1 MCIRAPTR
9 RLDRKRNG
17 EPEKA
22 EGKMA
27 IPTVMGT
34 EIEFG
39 IMVKNDPDFDP
50 ISSCVLIV
58 NAYREDPDG
67 KILWDYDQENP
78 LADARGF
85 QVEGEKYTPNQQ
97 ENIARNKTL
106 INGARYYVDHAHPEY
121 SSPEVTN
128 ARDLV
133 IHEKAGERV
142 IEISRREANNLLP
155 EGAQMLIYKN
165 NSDRKGNSYGC
176 HENYL
181 MDRRTS
187 FKKVVEPLLPFFST
201 RQIWC
206 GAGKVGSESRN
217 HPCDY
222 QLSQR
227 ADFFETEVAL
237 DTMVKRPIV
246 NTRDEPHADREKYRR
261 LHVIVGDSNMSEF
274 TIYLR
279 NGVTA
284 LILSMIEDGAI
295 SKDLTLRDPVRT
307 IREVSHDLTLAQEV
321 TMDDGTARTALEIQ
335 SDFLEMALAYTSSRS
350 LDPVQKDV
358 LQKWQDVIEALGRD
372 PMELDTKIDW
382 VIKKRLIESYIGRKK
397 LDWSDPQVQM
407 LDLQYHD
414 SRPDK
419 GLYYLLERQGKVE
432 RIVTDEEIQ
441 HAVYNPPRDTR
452 AFFRGECLRRYPSE
466 VFGVNWDSISF
477 GLENESIKRVMM
489 AEPLKGTSE
498 FVEELLDRSET
509 AAVLLENM
517 GS

>member
-1 MCIRAPTR
+1 
-9 RLDRKRNG
+9 
-17 EPEKA
+17 
-22 EGKMA
+22 MA

-67 KILWDYDQENP
+67 QILWDYDQENP

-133 IHEKAGERV
+133 IHEKAGERI
-142 IEISRREANNLLP
+142 IEISRREANGLLP

-295 SKDLTLRDPVRT
+295 SKDLALRDPVRS
-307 IREVSHDLTLAQEV
+307 IREVSHDLSLGNEL
-321 TMDDGTARTALEIQ
+321 TMDDGSARTALQIQ
-335 SDFLEMALAYTSSRS
+335 EDFLEMALAYTSSRS

-372 PMELDTKIDW
+372 PMELDGKIDW
-382 VIKKRLIESYIGRKK
+382 VIKKRLIERYMSRKD
-397 LDWSDPQVQM
+397 LDWSHPQVQM

-432 RIVTDEEIQ
+432 RIVSDEEIQ

-477 GLENESIKRVMM
+477 GLEDESIKRIMM

-498 FVEELLDRSET
+498 FVEELLERSET
-509 AAVLLENM
+509 AAALLENM
-517 GS
+517 GP

>member
-1 MCIRAPTR
+1 
-9 RLDRKRNG
+9 
-17 EPEKA
+17 
-22 EGKMA
+22 MA

-67 KILWDYDQENP
+67 QILWDYDQENP

-155 EGAQMLIYKN
+155 EGAEMLIYKN

-295 SKDLTLRDPVRT
+295 SKDLTLRDPVRS
-307 IREVSHDLTLAQEV
+307 IREVSHDLSLRNEL
-321 TMDDGTARTALEIQ
+321 TMDDGSARTALQIQ
-335 SDFLEMALAYTSSRS
+335 EDFLEMALAYTSSRS

-372 PMELDTKIDW
+372 PMELDGKIDW
-382 VIKKRLIESYIGRKK
+382 VIKKRLIERYMSRKS

-432 RIVTDEEIQ
+432 RIVSDEEIQ

-477 GLENESIKRVMM
+477 GLEDESIKRIMM

-498 FVEELLDRSET
+498 FVEELLERSDT
-509 AAVLLENM
+509 AAALLENM

>member
-1 MCIRAPTR
+1 
-9 RLDRKRNG
+9 
-17 EPEKA
+17 
-22 EGKMA
+22 MA
-27 IPTVMGT
+27 IPTIMGT

-67 KILWDYDQENP
+67 RILWDYDQENP

-128 ARDLV
+128 ARDIV
-133 IHEKAGERV
+133 IHEKAGERIV
-142 IEISRREANNLLP
+142 ELSRREANTLLP
-155 EGAQMLIYKN
+155 EGAEMLVYKN

-187 FKKVVEPLLPFFST
+187 FKQVVEPLLPFFAT

-206 GAGKVGSESRN
+206 GAGKVGSENRG

-222 QLSQR
+222 QISQR

-261 LHVIVGDSNMSEF
+261 LHVIVGDSNMSEY

-284 LILSMIEDGAI
+284 LLLAMIEDGAVT
-295 SKDLTLRDPVRT
+295 KDLSLRDPVRA
-307 IREVSHDLTLAQEV
+307 IRDVSHDPSLRVRVPME
-321 TMDDGTARTALEIQ
+321 DGTQRTALEIQ
-335 SDFLEMALAYTSSRS
+335 SDFLEMVLAYTSSRS
-350 LDPVQKDV
+350 IDPVQKDV
-358 LQKWQDVIEALGRD
+358 LQKWQTALETLDRD
-372 PMELDTKIDW
+372 PME
-382 VIKKRLIESYIGRKK
+382 
-397 LDWSDPQVQM
+397 P
-407 LDLQYHD
+407 
-414 SRPDK
+414 
-419 GLYYLLERQGKVE
+419 
-432 RIVTDEEIQ
+432 
-441 HAVYNPPRDTR
+441 TR
-452 AFFRGECLRRYPSE
+452 
-466 VFGVNWDSISF
+466 
-477 GLENESIKRVMM
+477 
-489 AEPLKGTSE
+489 
-498 FVEELLDRSET
+498 RST
-509 AAVLLENM
+509 

>member
-1 MCIRAPTR
+1 
-9 RLDRKRNG
+9 
-17 EPEKA
+17 
-22 EGKMA
+22 MA

-58 NAYREDPDG
+58 NSYREDPDG

-121 SSPEVTN
+121 SCPEVTN

-133 IHEKAGERV
+133 IHEKAGERI
-142 IEISRREANNLLP
+142 IEISRRHANSLLP

-181 MDRRTS
+181 MDRRTP
-187 FKKVVEPLLPFFST
+187 FKKVVEPLLPFLST

-279 NGVTA
+279 NGVTS

-307 IREVSHDLTLAQEV
+307 IREVSHDLSLEHEQ
-321 TMDDGTARTALEIQ
+321 TMDDGSARTALQIQ
-335 SDFLEMALAYTSSRS
+335 ADFLEMALAYTSSRS

-358 LQKWQDVIEALGRD
+358 LQKWQEVIESLGRD
-372 PMELDTKIDW
+372 PMELDGKIDW
-382 VIKKRLIESYIGRKK
+382 VIKKRLIERYMSRKN
-397 LDWSDPQVQM
+397 LDWSDPQVEM

-419 GLYYLLERQGKVE
+419 GLYHILERQGKVE
-432 RIVTDEEIQ
+432 RIVSDEEIQ
-441 HAVYNPPRDTR
+441 HAVHNPPRDTR

-477 GLENESIKRVMM
+477 GLEDESIKRIMM

-498 FVEELLDRSET
+498 FVEELLERSET
-509 AAVLLENM
+509 AAALLENM

>member
-1 MCIRAPTR
+1 
-9 RLDRKRNG
+9 
-17 EPEKA
+17 
-22 EGKMA
+22 MA

-142 IEISRREANNLLP
+142 IEISRREANQLLP
-155 EGAQMLIYKN
+155 KGAQMLIYKN

-187 FKKVVEPLLPFFST
+187 FKQVVEPLLPFFST

-206 GAGKVGSESRN
+206 GAGKVGSENRN

-284 LILSMIEDGAI
+284 LLLSMIEDGAI
-295 SKDLTLRDPVRT
+295 TKNLSLRDPVRA
-307 IREVSHDLTLAQEV
+307 IREVSHDLTLAQQL
-321 TMDDGTARTALEIQ
+321 TMDDGTSRTALEIQ

-350 LDPVQKDV
+350 LDPIQKDV
-358 LQKWQDVIEALGRD
+358 LQKWEEVIEALKRD
-372 PMELDTKIDW
+372 PMELDTRIDW
-382 VIKKRLIESYIGRKK
+382 VIKKRLIESYMGRKN
-397 LDWSDPQVQM
+397 LAWDDSQVQM

-441 HAVYNPPRDTR
+441 HAVYNPPTDTR
-452 AFFRGECLRRYPSE
+452 AYFRGQCLKRYPSE

-477 GLENESIKRVMM
+477 GLPDESIKRVMM

-498 FVEELLDRSET
+498 FVEELLDRSST
-509 AAVLLENM
+509 AAELLENM